1 LRLSK
6 LKPRQVEQTRGKSQ
20 QAMSKKE
27 TLIKSLKQTLTEKST
42 RQQILQKRLQ
52 TRSLSKAKQV
62 QRPKTQTVKKRQLK
76 ALSKDDEK
84 LIE

>member
-1 LRLSK
+1 
-6 LKPRQVEQTRGKSQ
+6 
-20 QAMSKKE
+20 
-27 TLIKSLKQTLTEKST
+27 
-42 RQQILQKRLQ
+42 
-52 TRSLSKAKQV
+52 V